1 MTPASHLSAVEIAG
15 FIDSTLAPDARAAA
29 ELHFS
34 NCAVC
39 RGELASCLRL
49 AGTVPARP
57 SHRVSLPF
65 VAAAAVVLAAALLP
79 FARRVTP
86 PSLVERGSA
95 TARAETMTPANGS
108 VIRGNDIRLA
118 WQRYATAVSY
128 HVVLTDSSGT
138 LVWSADVSDT
148 SVTPPVALPLV
159 SGARYFWRV
168 DVLHGDGSSAQS
180 RTAAFTIAP

>member
-1 MTPASHLSAVEIAG
+1 
-15 FIDSTLAPDARAAA
+15 
-29 ELHFS
+29 
-34 NCAVC
+34 
-39 RGELASCLRL
+39 
-49 AGTVPARP
+49 
-57 SHRVSLPF
+57 
-65 VAAAAVVLAAALLP
+65 
-79 FARRVTP
+79 
-86 PSLVERGSA
+86 
-95 TARAETMTPANGS
+95 MTPANGS